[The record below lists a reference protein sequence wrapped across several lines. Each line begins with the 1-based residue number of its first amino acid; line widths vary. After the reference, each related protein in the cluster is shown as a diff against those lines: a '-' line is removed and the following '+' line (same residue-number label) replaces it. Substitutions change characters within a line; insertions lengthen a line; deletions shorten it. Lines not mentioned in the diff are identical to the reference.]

1 MWFVICFRFIPPE
14 NFDLAL
20 LTPELESVKKGTKNE
35 QVIIDFQS
43 IILSFNFMEGFILC
57 FKNWCSFFFLEVVL
71 ANQLKKRFMNQVE
84 FICL

>member
-1 MWFVICFRFIPPE
+1 MLFVICFRFIPPE

-20 LTPELESVKKGTKNE
+20 LALELEFVKKGTKSE

-57 FKNWCSFFFLEVVL
+57 LKNWCSLFSFFL
-71 ANQLKKRFMNQVE
+71 
-84 FICL
+84 

>member
-20 LTPELESVKKGTKNE
+20 LTLELESVKKGTKNE
-35 QVIIDFQS
+35 QVIIDFQL

-57 FKNWCSFFFLEVVL
+57 FKNWCSFFFFWRLCL
-71 ANQLKKRFMNQVE
+71 LTSLKRD
-84 FICL
+84 L

>member
-1 MWFVICFRFIPPE
+1 MLYVICFRFIPPE

-20 LTPELESVKKGTKNE
+20 LTLELEFVKKGTKSE

-57 FKNWCSFFFLEVVL
+57 LKNWCSLFFCRLMLFCLL
-71 ANQLKKRFMNQVE
+71 ASLKRD
-84 FICL
+84 L